1 MAKSRLLPETY
12 DIERLKEFK
21 ASFIA
26 ELTAAL
32 KGQEN
37 SIAAI
42 PNYLPPTSLVKPGD
56 TFQVLVIGGSVL
68 RNALME
74 SDFPVPSVISSTE
87 TSLPTLET
95 KEQLFDI
102 LLLELHPDA
111 EILALNFAYPF
122 AANIRENRLDGTVVR
137 GTKSHQLKGLIGKT
151 LGQELEAYIKE
162 KTKRQI
168 TVTAAND
175 ALCLL
180 LSAIHRNT
188 DDNLIG
194 GIIGTGTN
202 YAIIQDNQVYNLES
216 GNFDKFS
223 MTRTGQIIDEKSNN
237 QGQQHF
243 EKEVSGGYLYQH
255 YNTFVEIHNLPIK
268 TLKSTVQ
275 LSYLAESPHATHEQ
289 EIARRLLERSAR
301 LTGAKIA
308 ALLEFKSK
316 DFTSIIME
324 GSLFWEGWNYVKTV
338 EDTIEKLGHDL
349 NTFEWIHIPD
359 SSVIGAGNLV
369 QTVDS

>member
-1 MAKSRLLPETY
+1 MAKNRVIPETY
-12 DIERLKEFK
+12 EIEILTEFK
-21 ASFIA
+21 SAFIT
-26 ELTAAL
+26 ELSSAL
-32 KGQEN
+32 DGQEN

-102 LLLELHPDA
+102 LLLELHPQA
-111 EILALNFAYPF
+111 NILALNFAYPF
-122 AANIRENRLDGTVVR
+122 AATIRDNRLDGSVVK

-151 LGQELEAYIKE
+151 LGDELEKYIFE
-162 KTKRQI
+162 KTHRKI

-175 ALCLL
+175 ALCLI

-202 YAIIQDNQVYNLES
+202 YAIIQKGQVYNLES
-216 GNFDKFS
+216 GNFNKFT
-223 MTRTGQIIDEKSNN
+223 MTHTGQIIDGKSNN
-237 QGQQHF
+237 KGEQHF

-255 YNTFVEIHNLPIK
+255 YNTFVELNDLPIK

-275 LSYLAESPHATHEQ
+275 LSYLAESAHPTHEQ
-289 EIARRLLERSAR
+289 EIARLLLERSAR